1 LLIFRPFNFI
11 ILYFNFKLHFFKFES
26 LNFDREER
34 KLSGNEKGERKWL
47 IDYIP
52 TPKNM
57 ELGFIGFFFYKRSII
72 MVLLNFYLVIASI
85 LRPENLIRFNFLY
98 IFYQFKGVEI
108 ENDFI

>member
-1 LLIFRPFNFI
+1 
-11 ILYFNFKLHFFKFES
+11 
-26 LNFDREER
+26 
-34 KLSGNEKGERKWL
+34 
-47 IDYIP
+47 
-52 TPKNM
+52 
-57 ELGFIGFFFYKRSII
+57 

>member
-57 ELGFIGFFFYKRSII
+57 ELGFIGFFFQEEYYYGS
-72 MVLLNFYLVIASI
+72 F
-85 LRPENLIRFNFLY
+85 EFLSCHC
-98 IFYQFKGVEI
+98 KHI
-108 ENDFI
+108 EA